1 MDNIR
6 HLLFSSVLLMLSY
19 SNISAQNLTL
29 NIFGI
34 DGAETKIIDSLSYK
48 KAFINYKALNEEV
61 LLLNKKLQSLG
72 YIENKLLKT
81 EKTNDSTYQSTF
93 SLKQRFYTIY
103 IYYNK
108 NLISQD
114 LIKAV
119 TEDFNDNYF
128 TLPITKIENVLS
140 FINSELANR
149 GLPFVKLSLQHI
161 EKMDAQNLKGN
172 LLVDENSERYIDKV
186 VVKGYE
192 LFPKNYIKHFLK
204 IKKKQ
209 LFNLNAIK
217 KKTER
222 LNDLSFTRQARSP
235 EVLFTQDSTTLYLYL
250 EKTKSNTFDG
260 FLGFGTNETTSKLDF
275 DGYLNLNLENNL
287 NYGEQFKLIYKSDEN
302 EQKTFDANLTLPYLF
317 GLPLGT
323 ELALNIF
330 KKDST
335 ITTVNQD
342 ANIFYQINSKHRI
355 TSGINIVQSNNLLD
369 QQTSTIDIQDYS
381 STFFKTRYSYRKL
394 TLYDIL
400 FPIDMFVDTSLGFGN
415 RSSNQK
421 DEQQTEIKLT
431 VSKIL
436 NLDDKN
442 SFYIRALG
450 NSLLSDSYFINELFR
465 FGGINS
471 IRGFEENS
479 VLASHYGLIN
489 LEYRYRLNSSI
500 YTHTITDAA
509 YFDNKLTDSKEK
521 LFGFGF
527 GFGILTKAGLLK
539 LNYANGKS
547 ENQKFKFSNSKIHLS
562 INAIF

>member
-19 SNISAQNLTL
+19 SNISSQNLTL

-34 DGAETKIIDSLSYK
+34 DEAETNIIDSLSYK
-48 KAFINYKALNEEV
+48 KYFINYKALNEEV
-61 LLLNKKLQSLG
+61 LLLNKKLQNLG

-335 ITTVNQD
+335 FTTVNQD

-355 TSGINIVQSNNLLD
+355 TSGINIIQSNNLLD

-500 YTHTITDAA
+500 YIHTITDAA

-562 INAIF
+562 LNAIF

>member
-1 MDNIR
+1 
-6 HLLFSSVLLMLSY
+6 MLIY

-34 DGAETKIIDSLSYK
+34 DEAETNIIDSLSYK
-48 KAFINYKALNEEV
+48 KSFINYKALNEEV
-61 LLLNKKLQSLG
+61 LLLNKKLQNLG

-119 TEDFNDNYF
+119 AKDFNDNYF
-128 TLPITKIENVLS
+128 TLPIAKIESVLS

-222 LNDLSFTRQARSP
+222 LNDLSFTSQARSP
-235 EVLFTQDSTTLYLYL
+235 EVLFTADSTTLYLYL

-260 FLGFGTNETTSKLDF
+260 FLGFGTNETTNKLDF
-275 DGYLNLNLENNL
+275 DGYLNLTLENNL

-317 GLPLGT
+317 GLPFGT

-330 KKDST
+330 KYYST
-335 ITTVNQD
+335 FTTVNQD
-342 ANIFYQINSKHRI
+342 ANIFYQINS
-355 TSGINIVQSNNLLD
+355 
-369 QQTSTIDIQDYS
+369 
-381 STFFKTRYSYRKL
+381 
-394 TLYDIL
+394 
-400 FPIDMFVDTSLGFGN
+400 
-415 RSSNQK
+415 
-421 DEQQTEIKLT
+421 
-431 VSKIL
+431 
-436 NLDDKN
+436 
-442 SFYIRALG
+442 
-450 NSLLSDSYFINELFR
+450 
-465 FGGINS
+465 
-471 IRGFEENS
+471 
-479 VLASHYGLIN
+479 
-489 LEYRYRLNSSI
+489 
-500 YTHTITDAA
+500 
-509 YFDNKLTDSKEK
+509 
-521 LFGFGF
+521 
-527 GFGILTKAGLLK
+527 
-539 LNYANGKS
+539 
-547 ENQKFKFSNSKIHLS
+547 
-562 INAIF
+562 

>member
-1 MDNIR
+1 
-6 HLLFSSVLLMLSY
+6 MLSY
-19 SNISAQNLTL
+19 SNISSQNLTL

-34 DGAETKIIDSLSYK
+34 DEAETNIIDSLSYK
-48 KAFINYKALNEEV
+48 KYFINYKALNEEV
-61 LLLNKKLQSLG
+61 LLLNKKLQNLG

-335 ITTVNQD
+335 FTTVNQD

-394 TLYDIL
+394 TLHDIL

-450 NSLLSDSYFINELFR
+450 NSLLSDSYFVNELFR

-479 VLASHYGLIN
+479 VLATHYGLIN

-500 YTHTITDAA
+500 YIHTITDAA

-562 INAIF
+562 LNAIF

>member
-19 SNISAQNLTL
+19 SNISSQNLTL

-34 DGAETKIIDSLSYK
+34 DEAETNIIDSLSYK
-48 KAFINYKALNEEV
+48 KYFINYKALNEEV
-61 LLLNKKLQSLG
+61 LLLNKKLQNLG

-119 TEDFNDNYF
+119 TENFNDNYF

-335 ITTVNQD
+335 FTTVNQD

-450 NSLLSDSYFINELFR
+450 NSLLSDSYFVNELFR

-479 VLASHYGLIN
+479 VLATHYGLIN

-500 YTHTITDAA
+500 YIHTITDAA

-562 INAIF
+562 LNAIF

>member
-1 MDNIR
+1 
-6 HLLFSSVLLMLSY
+6 MLSY
-19 SNISAQNLTL
+19 SNISSQNLTL

-34 DGAETKIIDSLSYK
+34 DEAETNIIDSLSYK
-48 KAFINYKALNEEV
+48 KYFINYKALNEEV
-61 LLLNKKLQSLG
+61 LLLNKKLQNLG

-335 ITTVNQD
+335 FTTVNQD

-355 TSGINIVQSNNLLD
+355 TSGINIIQSNNLLD

-500 YTHTITDAA
+500 YIHTITDAA

-562 INAIF
+562 LNAIF

>member
-19 SNISAQNLTL
+19 SNISSQNLTL

-34 DGAETKIIDSLSYK
+34 DEAETNIIDSLSYK
-48 KAFINYKALNEEV
+48 RSFINYKALNEEV
-61 LLLNKKLQSLG
+61 LLLNKKLQNLG
-72 YIENKLLKT
+72 YLENKLLKT

-149 GLPFVKLSLQHI
+149 GLPFVKLNLQHI

-335 ITTVNQD
+335 FTTVNQD

-500 YTHTITDAA
+500 YIHTITDAA

-562 INAIF
+562 LNAIF

>member
-19 SNISAQNLTL
+19 SNISSQNLTL

-34 DGAETKIIDSLSYK
+34 DEAETNIIDSLSYK
-48 KAFINYKALNEEV
+48 KYFINYKALNEEV
-61 LLLNKKLQSLG
+61 LLLNKKLQNLG

-335 ITTVNQD
+335 FTTVNQD

-394 TLYDIL
+394 TLHDIL

-450 NSLLSDSYFINELFR
+450 NSLLSDSYFVNELFR

-479 VLASHYGLIN
+479 VLATHYGLIN

-500 YTHTITDAA
+500 YIHTITDAA

-562 INAIF
+562 LNAIF